1 MKHLSGD
8 ELYAIR
14 RVSTGVNVTIIE
26 IGHVGGALQ
35 FL

>member
-14 RVSTGVNVTIIE
+14 RVSAGVDATIIE
-26 IGHVGGALQ
+26 IGYVGGAI
-35 FL
+35 